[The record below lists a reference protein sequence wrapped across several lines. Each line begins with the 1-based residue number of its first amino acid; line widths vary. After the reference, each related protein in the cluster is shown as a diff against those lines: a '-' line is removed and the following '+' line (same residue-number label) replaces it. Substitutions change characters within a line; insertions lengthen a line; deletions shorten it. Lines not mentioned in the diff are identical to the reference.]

1 MELRRERERG
11 GGVGA
16 LLCASIG
23 LGDTNK
29 CRREKWREKL
39 KKGGED
45 AAGGEREK
53 GLQSPQLN
61 KPGAKQRKKRDTL
74 LIYMYRRMVRPIFFI
89 GKWGT
94 RRLNLG

>member
-11 GGVGA
+11 EGVGA

-39 KKGGED
+39 KK
-45 AAGGEREK
+45 
-53 GLQSPQLN
+53 
-61 KPGAKQRKKRDTL
+61 
-74 LIYMYRRMVRPIFFI
+74 RR
-89 GKWGT
+89 
-94 RRLNLG
+94 